1 MNNSGIQTVCLKWR
15 ARVKRKKS
23 EKGREQELTGEELA
37 KWIHLEN
44 YAASETCLL
53 IAETDRVLSLL
64 LCFNRLFPLDLPNE
78 IQLLSG
84 FFCYSWLV
92 CLLGCGWEMRRLE
105 IIVFKNKPPLVSL
118 LRLAGCARRLKSLKR
133 FLSIYIA
140 FDICLFFSGSWSR
153 ALLILEIELKCEFFR
168 EFLLKAHCYIPRL
181 SLN

>member
-1 MNNSGIQTVCLKWR
+1 MKSEGKEKEVWERQR
-15 ARVKRKKS
+15 ARINR
-23 EKGREQELTGEELA
+23 RR
-37 KWIHLEN
+37 
-44 YAASETCLL
+44 ASEVDSSGKLCSIWDLFTDSWNWQSFVYL
-53 IAETDRVLSLL
+53 IM
-64 LCFNRLFPLDLPNE
+64 FLFPLDLPNE

-105 IIVFKNKPPLVSL
+105 IIVFKNKPLLVSL

-153 ALLILEIELKCEFFR
+153 ALSILKIELKCEFFR

>member
-1 MNNSGIQTVCLKWR
+1 MEFKLFAYKWR

-23 EKGREQELTGEELA
+23 EKGREQELTAEELA

-53 IAETDRVLSLL
+53 IAETDRVLCLL

-105 IIVFKNKPPLVSL
+105 IIVFKNKPLLVSL
-118 LRLAGCARRLKSLKR
+118 LRLAGCTRRLKSLKR

-153 ALLILEIELKCEFFR
+153 ALSILEIELKCEFFR

-181 SLN
+181 SHN

>member
-1 MNNSGIQTVCLKWR
+1 MEFKLFAYKWR

-23 EKGREQELTGEELA
+23 KKGREQELTGEELA
-37 KWIHLEN
+37 KWPSFEKLCSIWDLFTDSWN
-44 YAASETCLL
+44 WQSFVSL
-53 IAETDRVLSLL
+53 IM
-64 LCFNRLFPLDLPNE
+64 FLFPLDLPNE

-105 IIVFKNKPPLVSL
+105 IIVFKNKPLLVSL

-153 ALLILEIELKCEFFR
+153 ALSILEIELKCEFFR